1 MRIFV
6 TGAQGQLGHDVVEQA
21 RKRQHDVI
29 ESDMVTLA
37 EAGYVRMDITDAK
50 EVETVLEYF
59 NPDAIIHCA
68 AWTDVDKAE
77 DHKEEVMLVNGIGTE
92 NIARVANK
100 LGAKMMYISTD
111 YVFDGSGMIPWSAD
125 CDFFAPKNVYGESKL
140 AGEQAVN
147 RFVDNSFII
156 RIAWV
161 FGKYGKN
168 FVQTMLKLS
177 RKYESIK
184 VVNDQFGTPTYTA
197 DLARLLLDI
206 IVTDKYGYYNVTNE
220 GDYISWYDFAI
231 EIFNQAKIDIEVI
244 PVSTEAYGASKANR
258 PRNSRMDR
266 RKLLENGFEPL
277 PDWKDALRRY
287 LEEIK

>member
-77 DHKEEVMLVNGIGTE
+77 DHKEEVMLVNGTGTE

-100 LGAKMMYISTD
+100 LGTKMMYISTD
-111 YVFDGSGMIPWSAD
+111 YVFDGSGVIPWSAD

-220 GDYISWYDFAI
+220 GDYISWYDFAM
-231 EIFNQAKIDIEVI
+231 EIFKQTKIDIEVI

-287 LEEIK
+287 LEETK

>member
-77 DHKEEVMLVNGIGTE
+77 DHKEEVMLVNGTGTE

-100 LGAKMMYISTD
+100 LGTKMMYISTD
-111 YVFDGSGMIPWSAD
+111 YVFDGSGVIPWSAD

-220 GDYISWYDFAI
+220 GDYISWYDFAT
-231 EIFNQAKIDIEVI
+231 EIFKQAKIDIEVI

-266 RKLLENGFEPL
+266 KKLIENGFEPL

>member
-77 DHKEEVMLVNGIGTE
+77 DHKEEVMLVNGTGTE

-100 LGAKMMYISTD
+100 LGTKMMYISTD
-111 YVFDGSGMIPWSAD
+111 YVFDGSGVIPWSAD

-184 VVNDQFGTPTYTA
+184 VVNDQFGTPTYAA

-220 GDYISWYDFAI
+220 GDYISWYDFAT
-231 EIFNQAKIDIEVI
+231 EIFKQAKIDIEVI

-287 LEEIK
+287 LEEIQ